1 MAHSSNVY
9 FQQENYFMQDQRTK
23 QAALAISLLAQN
35 FTFALVGDQ
44 TSEIHSYATDF
55 QSMGIAFQIL
65 YLNKTGA
72 TPSNNATPFESK
84 SQTITKLDLET
95 LNDFE
100 VILFAFQES
109 AGLEKLIS
117 QLKRDKKIVINI
129 SSDSVQGN
137 ASLPVTF
144 LQDDLEVSIHAN
156 GRTDRQARALKD
168 YLKRHTECLKD
179 MTLLVV
185 GTDHNTIDLEMRE
198 PYHLQSPQYEI
209 VSEQLSLIAGIQEF
223 FVLNTCNRIEVYAIA
238 SRNQNTIQF
247 LTRIL
252 NFDHL
257 NEEQFY
263 IKYDSNAFSHLC
275 LVMSG
280 LLSQVPGESHVV
292 QQLKKSIEI
301 AKSNKWAG
309 GLTQQVFDN
318 ALFVSKNVRQI
329 TMPMMFHLEIEDLS
343 TKYTHESANH
353 IENKSILILGAGVVG
368 QGLIDRVL
376 QHKPKEVKIAYRTNK
391 PDLSRYKDLP
401 VSSHQISEL
410 NQLLSQSDTIFS
422 AVTTSRFILHS
433 SHTPYFKI
441 GAPVLIVDLCVPRS
455 VDHHIQSECKNVC
468 IADIESIKKWYL
480 NIVTNLEAVKK
491 VGIEEINKRIGRYEK
506 ILDKEWLQE

>member
-1 MAHSSNVY
+1 MDFDVV
-9 FQQENYFMQDQRTK
+9 
-23 QAALAISLLAQN
+23 LL
-35 FTFALVGDQ
+35 
-44 TSEIHSYATDF
+44 
-55 QSMGIAFQIL
+55 
-65 YLNKTGA
+65 
-72 TPSNNATPFESK
+72 
-84 SQTITKLDLET
+84 
-95 LNDFE
+95 
-100 VILFAFQES
+100 AFQES
-109 AGLEKLIS
+109 YNLDKLIS
-117 QLKRDKKIVINI
+117 QLKNKKKIVINI
-129 SSDSVQGN
+129 SSPATQGN
-137 ASLPVTF
+137 ASLPLAF
-144 LQDDLEVSIHAN
+144 LQDDLAVSIHAN

-185 GTDHNTIDLEMRE
+185 GTDHNLIDLEKRE
-198 PYHLQSPQYEI
+198 PFHLQSPQYEI

-257 NEEQFY
+257 KEDQYY
-263 IKYDSNAFSHLC
+263 IKYDTNAFSHLC

-292 QQLKKSIEI
+292 QQLKKSIEL
-301 AKSNKWAG
+301 AKTNKWAG

-329 TMPMMFHLEIEDLS
+329 TTPMMYHVEIEDLS

-376 QHKPKEVKIAYRTNK
+376 LHKPEEIKIAYRTNK
-391 PDLSRYKDLP
+391 PDLSRYHGLN
-401 VSSHQISEL
+401 VSAHQFSEL
-410 NQLLSQSDTIFS
+410 NLLLGQADTIFS
-422 AVTTSRFILHS
+422 AVTTNRFILHS
-433 SHTPYFKI
+433 AHAPYFKKHTT
-441 GAPVLIVDLCVPRS
+441 VLTIDLCVPRS
-455 VDHHIQSECKNVC
+455 IDHHLQEECKNLC

-480 NIVTNLEAVKK
+480 NIITNLDSIKK
-491 VGIEEINKRIGRYEK
+491 VGLEEINKRIGRYEK
-506 ILDKEWLQE
+506 ILDKEWLQEQ